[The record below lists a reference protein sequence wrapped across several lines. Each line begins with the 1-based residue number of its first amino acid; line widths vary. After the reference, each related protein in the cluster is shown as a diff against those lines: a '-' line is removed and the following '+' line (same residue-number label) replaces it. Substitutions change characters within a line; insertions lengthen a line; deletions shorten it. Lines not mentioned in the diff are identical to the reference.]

1 MSAVALTDR
10 FSRLF
15 SESALVAIF
24 KGSLLYRLT
33 VGRAEFLALC
43 LITFLV
49 PFVPV
54 TASAVLILATGL
66 LFLAR
71 ARRIPAWRDLIRLPL
86 LRPMLLFLAV
96 MLLLS
101 VVSVTR
107 RESLQITVLFGFYL
121 AFYLMCLAEIRD
133 KRKVYALTVIFLA
146 SVALEAC
153 FGLYQNFITRP
164 PVDPSWIDSV
174 SFSNITVR
182 VFGTLDNP
190 NILAQYLVPG
200 IVLGLALAFQRSEV
214 SRQSSE
220 KEEAIGKAN
229 PNENPTSDVRR
240 PMTVRL
246 STRVLFLGLAGVA
259 GASLAYTWTRT
270 GWLSLGVAIILFL
283 LFYDWRLLL
292 LVATGAVVAVV
303 RRPDLLSHR
312 LTSVLNLSQ
321 DSSMYYRFQIW
332 QVAARMIRDFWF
344 SGVGP
349 GSAAFQLVYNNFYAV
364 YGMRAYHTHNLYIEL
379 LVEYGVFG
387 ALIFLWLMGSY
398 FRYALKRIASPRP
411 PGTRRLRAQGFAWMA
426 GVAAM
431 SGMASYLFMGLT
443 EDCWFNFK
451 LVFLFW
457 FLISLTVAS
466 VRLPEDHPEA
476 DALADGG
483 AED

>member
-1 MSAVALTDR
+1 MSAVAMTDR
-10 FSRLF
+10 WNRLC
-15 SESALVAIF
+15 SESALVAVF
-24 KGSLLYRLT
+24 RGSLLYRLT

-43 LITFLV
+43 LITLLM
-49 PFVPV
+49 PFIPV
-54 TASAVLILATGL
+54 TASAVLILAAGL

-71 ARRIPAWRDLIRLPL
+71 GRWRMVRTWGDVFRLPL
-86 LRPMLLFLAV
+86 LWPMLVFLAV

-101 VVSVTR
+101 AFSVTR
-107 RESLQITVLFGFYL
+107 RESLQITVLFGIYM
-121 AFYLMCLAEIRD
+121 AFYLMCLAELKD
-133 KRKVYALTVIFLA
+133 KRKIYVLTVIFLV

-174 SFSNITVR
+174 AFPNITVR

-200 IVLGLALAFQRSEV
+200 IVLGLALALW
-214 SRQSSE
+214 
-220 KEEAIGKAN
+220 KG
-229 PNENPTSDVRR
+229 
-240 PMTVRL
+240 RL

-259 GASLAYTWTRT
+259 GASLVYTWTRM
-270 GWLSLGVAIILFL
+270 GWLSLAVAIAVFL
-283 LFYDWRLLL
+283 LFYNWRLLL
-292 LVATGAVVAVV
+292 LAATGAAVATVL
-303 RRPDLLSHR
+303 RPDLLSSR
-312 LTSVLNLSQ
+312 LTSILNLSQ
-321 DSSMYYRFQIW
+321 DSSMFYRIQIW
-332 QVAARMIRDFWF
+332 QVAAHMIRDFWF

-349 GSAAFQLVYNNFYAV
+349 GSAAFQLIYNKYYAV
-364 YGMRAYHTHNLYIEL
+364 YGMRAYHAHNLYIEL

-387 ALIFLWLMGSY
+387 TLIFLWLLCSY
-398 FRYALKRIASPRP
+398 IGYALKRIVRQPR
-411 PGTRRLRAQGFAWMA
+411 GFAWMA

-431 SGMASYLFMGLT
+431 AGMASYLFMGLT

-466 VRLPEDHPEA
+466 VRLPEEEPGTA
-476 DALADGG
+476 ALADGS